1 MPQSRAKHD
10 DAIRFGALISR
21 LRLARG
27 WSLVELA
34 SRSGMNDTYL
44 GVMER
49 GGNMPTLATLFKL
62 AEVFGMEAAEL
73 VREIEQERREAG
85 STPR

>member
-10 DAIRFGALISR
+10 DAIRFGALVSR

-34 SRSGMNDTYL
+34 SRGMNDTYL